1 MSNSGRTGLNLLIRA
16 VLYTIILTFSAALFV
31 FVFDSCQS
39 LAVHGYMIKMPF
51 KAFIIFVLT
60 FLPFGLQSTT
70 LFLLYYLIRHGSY
83 KIIPVIVFV
92 VINLVL
98 WFLLSPL
105 SVKLKD
111 KMVENNAALF
121 SREALAEGYGEENG
135 TFKNQGSY
143 VYYFSRA
150 GEGDRSPG
158 FVIDLDALEKKGEVF
173 QSGKYSGMVE
183 KMSDTLV
190 EDAIQTPK
198 ATDWIIDRFV
208 NLFSLENTLLH
219 LDWAYWLSFA
229 SLALVLISL
238 LAFRNFSQWRLMNWV
253 IISIL
258 FLAFLIFNY
267 YAWIPD
273 SFMNGFREK
282 INGWLKFIP
291 FVHNQFAIFFNLIF
305 TILLSVTGIIVDVK
319 GRARFAEDN

>member
-1 MSNSGRTGLNLLIRA
+1 MSNFGRTGLNLLIRA

-92 VINLVL
+92 FINLVL

-198 ATDWIIDRFV
+198 ATDW
-208 NLFSLENTLLH
+208 
-219 LDWAYWLSFA
+219 AYWLSFA

-258 FLAFLIFNY
+258 FLAFLVFNY

-282 INGWLKFIP
+282 INGWLKLIP

>member
-1 MSNSGRTGLNLLIRA
+1 MNTSGRTGFNVLIRA
-16 VLYTIILTFSAALFV
+16 ILYTVILTFSAALFV

-39 LAVHGYMIKMPF
+39 LAVHGHMIKMPF

-60 FLPFGLQSTT
+60 FLPFGLQSAT

-83 KIIPVIVFV
+83 KILPVIVFV
-92 VINLVL
+92 LVNLIS

-111 KMVENNAALF
+111 KMVENNASLF
-121 SREALAEGYGEENG
+121 SKEALSEGYGEENG

-150 GEGDRSPG
+150 SEGDSSAG
-158 FVIDLDALEKKGEVF
+158 LVLDMDAPEKKVEIF
-173 QSGKYSGMVE
+173 QAGKYSGAVE
-183 KMSDTLV
+183 KMSDSLV

-208 NLFSLENTLLH
+208 NVFSLENNLLH
-219 LDWAYWLSFA
+219 LDWSYWLSFS
-229 SLALVLISL
+229 SLALALISL
-238 LAFRNFSQWRLMNWV
+238 LAFRNFSQWRLMNW
-253 IISIL
+253 ILISIF
-258 FLAFLIFNY
+258 FLALLVFNY

-273 SFMNGFREK
+273 SFMDSFRVK
-282 INGWLKFIP
+282 VNDWLKFIP
-291 FVHNQFAIFFNLIF
+291 FVHNQFAILINLII
-305 TILLSVTGIIVDVK
+305 TILLTVTGIFIDAR
-319 GRARFAEDN
+319 GRARLAEDN